1 MKLQPICTEGIY
13 YIARDYPLSRNRS
26 SASPE
31 PQEERIWCE
40 DASLCGL
47 VAKLHALGMHEVTQM
62 MIDVD
67 IEGWDFPLQIPTDVY
82 ALSSDG
88 KWFLRSA
95 EAVPHRWHFPAPSVY
110 FALDWRNGLYL
121 EGQTLKVLVQR
132 LHDSGHA
139 FVSSLDLKIGARF
152 VREDGEADDVVQVPL
167 SLLCPT
173 YDPDDEDVIV
183 IDEGWNE
190 DEREGERTE
199 SCSPLARQAE
209 LLLAEEV
216 CTHFLFGHILVQQ
229 CRLKRLFQDEKL

>member
-1 MKLQPICTEGIY
+1 MKLQPICTEGLY
-13 YIARDYPLSRNRS
+13 YIAHDNLLSRNPI

-31 PQEERIWCE
+31 PQEERTWGE
-40 DASLCGL
+40 DASLRGL
-47 VAKLHALGMHEVTQM
+47 VAHLHAIGMYEVTQV

-67 IEGWDFPLQIPTDVY
+67 IEGWDFPLQVPRDVY
-82 ALSSDG
+82 ALPSDG
-88 KWFLRSA
+88 KWFLRSM

-132 LHDSGHA
+132 LHQSGNA

-167 SLLCPT
+167 SLLCHS

-183 IDEGWNE
+183 IDEEWDE
-190 DEREGERTE
+190 DGREGEWTE
-199 SCSPLARQAE
+199 SCSPLPRQAE
-209 LLLAEEV
+209 LLPAEEMF
-216 CTHFLFGHILVQQ
+216 THFLFGHILVQE